1 MSKIY
6 QNLKKLTSK
15 KPNNLGEKLGTDN
28 SQQKNLEWPRN
39 T

>member
-28 SQQKNLEWPRN
+28 SQQKNLEWTRS